1 MCIEQKVE
9 QYREKLIRII
19 ELKKKMIDS
28 EVSLRKVMLELNL
41 SQYEFKKLFDGDLE
55 EREAEVIAL
64 CDKIPAFIKN
74 RDRSLKT
81 FQKILLQKDLTVK
94 DFCNKEKLD
103 EKKVYRA
110 LRGLNVERD
119 IETERGIERALKT
132 RIF

>member
-28 EVSLRKVMLELNL
+28 EVSLRKVMIELNL
-41 SQYEFKKLFDGDLE
+41 SQYEFKKLFDGELE

-74 RDRSLKT
+74 RDKSLKT

-94 DFCNKEKLD
+94 DFCNKERLD

>member
-28 EVSLRKVMLELNL
+28 EVSLRKVMIELNL

-94 DFCNKEKLD
+94 DFCNRERLD

-119 IETERGIERALKT
+119 VQTERGIERALKT

>member
-41 SQYEFKKLFDGDLE
+41 SQYEFKKLFDGELE

-64 CDKIPAFIKN
+64 CNKIPAFIKN

-94 DFCNKEKLD
+94 NFCNRERLD

>member
-28 EVSLRKVMLELNL
+28 EVSLRKVMIELNL

-64 CDKIPAFIKN
+64 CNKIPAFIKN

-81 FQKILLQKDLTVK
+81 FQKLLLQKDLTVK

>member
-19 ELKKKMIDS
+19 ELKKKLIDS
-28 EVSLRKVMLELNL
+28 EISLQKVMIELNL
-41 SQYEFKKLFDGDLE
+41 SQYEFKKLLNGELE
-55 EREAEVIAL
+55 EREAEVLAL
-64 CDKIPAFIKN
+64 CNKIPAFIKN

-81 FQKILLQKDLTVK
+81 FQKLLLQKDLTVK

>member
-119 IETERGIERALKT
+119 VETERGIERALKT

>member
-19 ELKKKMIDS
+19 ELKKKLIDS
-28 EVSLRKVMLELNL
+28 EISLQKVMIELNL
-41 SQYEFKKLFDGDLE
+41 SQYEFKKLLNGELE
-55 EREAEVIAL
+55 EREAEVLAL
-64 CDKIPAFIKN
+64 CNKIPAFIKN

-81 FQKILLQKDLTVK
+81 FQKLLLQKDLIVK

>member
-19 ELKKKMIDS
+19 ELKKKLIDS
-28 EVSLRKVMLELNL
+28 EISLQKVMIELNL
-41 SQYEFKKLFDGDLE
+41 SQYEFKKLFDGELE

-119 IETERGIERALKT
+119 IETERGIERALKM

>member
-19 ELKKKMIDS
+19 ELKKKLIDS
-28 EVSLRKVMLELNL
+28 EISLQKVMIELNL
-41 SQYEFKKLFDGDLE
+41 SQYEFKKLFDGELE

-64 CDKIPAFIKN
+64 CDKIPSFIKN
-74 RDRSLKT
+74 RDKSLKT

-94 DFCNKEKLD
+94 DFCNKERLD

-119 IETERGIERALKT
+119 VETERGIERALKT

>member
-28 EVSLRKVMLELNL
+28 EVSLRKVMIELNL
-41 SQYEFKKLFDGDLE
+41 SQYEFKKLFDGELE

-64 CDKIPAFIKN
+64 CEKTPGYIKN
-74 RDRSLKT
+74 RDKKVKT
-81 FQKILLQKDLTVK
+81 FQKLLLQRDLTLK